1 MYKKFRNLD
10 AYVLP
15 LSLRPCRLVLTT
27 VSLRDGNGKLG
38 EDDLR
43 GYDPPLTNSFIAQ
56 LLTTK
61 STADGELV
69 RLQLSSAAGR
79 VRSIY

>member
-1 MYKKFRNLD
+1 
-10 AYVLP
+10 
-15 LSLRPCRLVLTT
+15 VLTT

-69 RLQLSSAAGR
+69 RLQWSSADVYVLFTNVPHVCR
-79 VRSIY
+79 TFEIS